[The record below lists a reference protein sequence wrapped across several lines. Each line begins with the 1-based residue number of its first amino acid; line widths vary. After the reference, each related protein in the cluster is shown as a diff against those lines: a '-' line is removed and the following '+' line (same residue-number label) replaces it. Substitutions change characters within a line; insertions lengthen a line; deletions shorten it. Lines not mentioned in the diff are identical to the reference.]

1 MTNNISPLI
10 LVVDDDPGFLEVM
23 QAKLESQ
30 GYRSVAA
37 TDGNSAISKAKQV
50 KPAIILMDVEMP
62 EKDGITAAAE
72 LAADPATKAI
82 PTIFVTNLT
91 KETADS
97 LARKVSLHVDSEHY
111 FRKDGDYSFLLRQ
124 IKSSVATA

>member
-1 MTNNISPLI
+1 MTNNIVPLI

-30 GYRSVAA
+30 GLKTITA
-37 TDGNSAISKAKQV
+37 TDGNSAIAKAKREN
-50 KPAIILMDVEMP
+50 PGIILMDVEMP
-62 EKDGITAAAE
+62 GKDGFTAAAE
-72 LAADPATKAI
+72 LARDPQTKNI
-82 PTIFVTNLT
+82 QTIFVTNLT

-97 LARKVSLHVDSEHY
+97 LAKKVSLHVDSEHY

-124 IKSSVATA
+124 IQHATTA